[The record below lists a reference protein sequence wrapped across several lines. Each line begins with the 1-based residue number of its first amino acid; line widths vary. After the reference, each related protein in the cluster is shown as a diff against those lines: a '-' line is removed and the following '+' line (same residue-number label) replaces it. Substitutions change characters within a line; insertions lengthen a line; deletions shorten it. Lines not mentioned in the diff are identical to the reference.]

1 MKNYNIFKL
10 CEELQSILDKELKA
24 GNTLL
29 ESPCCTNWP
38 QEGSI
43 FASLTNRLTA
53 GKKVLTDDVYYSV
66 NNDIH
71 YGWIDECVCKIH
83 HNLLVEGNLIISKYE

>member
-1 MKNYNIFKL
+1 MKNYSKFKL
-10 CEELQSILDKELKA
+10 CEELQFILDEEIKV
-24 GNTLL
+24 GNVLL
-29 ESPCCTNWP
+29 ELPRCTNWP

-43 FASLTNRLTA
+43 FVSLTNRLTA
-53 GKKVLTDDVYYSV
+53 GKKVLTDDVYYSI

-83 HNLLVEGNLIISKYE
+83 HNLLVAGNLITNKYE

>member
-10 CEELQSILDKELKA
+10 CEELQFILDEEITEL
-24 GNTLL
+24 
-29 ESPCCTNWP
+29 PRCTNWP

-43 FASLTNRLTA
+43 FVSLTNRLTA
-53 GKKVLTDDVYYSV
+53 GKKVLTDDVYYSI

-83 HNLLVEGNLIISKYE
+83 HNLLVAGNLITSKYE